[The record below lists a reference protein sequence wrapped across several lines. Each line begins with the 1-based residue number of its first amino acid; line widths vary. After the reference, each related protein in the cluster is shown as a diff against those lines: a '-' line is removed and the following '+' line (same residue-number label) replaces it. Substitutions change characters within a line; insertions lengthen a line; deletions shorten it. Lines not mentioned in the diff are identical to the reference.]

1 MAALIGTIFEDAE
14 RLSHHLADQ
23 GFHPYQDFELLTVTL
38 SDGALEIDP
47 RDQLEKLRP
56 HLESFGDALGYRVF
70 PFDSER
76 GTVSLRRC
84 GGAIPF
90 DELPLV

>member
-1 MAALIGTIFEDAE
+1 MAALSGAIFEDAE

-23 GFHPYQDFELLTVTL
+23 GFLPYEDFELLTVTL
-38 SDGALEIDP
+38 SDGALEVDP
-47 RDQLEKLRP
+47 YDQLEKLRP
-56 HLESFGDALGYRVF
+56 HLESFGNALGYRVF

-76 GTVSLRRC
+76 GTISLRRC
-84 GGAIPF
+84 GDANAF